1 MPLFAFV
8 ICLGGRDMSFVE
20 IVIAWIIFIAAL
32 ALFSGTIERRISA
45 LAQGAKTEPFD
56 KPFKRL
62 KGVLEFAFVQKRLL
76 RDSYAGIYHL
86 LIFWGFVF
94 LAFRG
99 WQTVFD
105 SLFPNLRLLERFG
118 NFGLYYLTVKD
129 IFVVLVLLGIF
140 LALIRRIFA
149 KPERIENSFDAF
161 LTLGFIAI
169 LMVSDLISDSTA
181 IVLGNPMWASFTPF
195 SNLFSSVFQGSEK
208 ASLILWNK
216 GALFVHIIAFLGFLN
231 FLPYSKHFHIFT
243 SVLNVYFRNLDE
255 EKNIRKVDLES
266 EHFGISQPKDFTW
279 KEMLDFYTCTE
290 CGRCIEGCPTNL
302 TKKPLKP
309 KEYGNKLRDLIYSLS
324 TEEIKGDKE
333 IPKGKQII
341 GEVISE
347 DTIWACTTCRYCE
360 WACPLFINFVPKIV
374 GHRSYLTLEE
384 SRFPTEAQM
393 AFKGME
399 RQGNPWNLARSD
411 RMNWAEGLDVKHIS
425 EVEGKKY
432 LLWVGCAGAYEDSQ
446 KKVSRALVK
455 ILNSANVNFG
465 VLGEEENCT
474 GDAARRLGNE
484 YLFATLAEQNVETI
498 KRYKV
503 SEIITACPHCLQTL
517 KVDYKD
523 FGGDFK
529 VTHAIT
535 FVAKLIKDNKIV
547 LKGKINEKLT
557 FHDPCYLSRY
567 ERDIESARF
576 ILSKISPNFS
586 ELKWSGEKSICCG
599 AGGGR
604 FWLEEKIGDRINHFR
619 FKQISES
626 GAECALVGCPFCH
639 TMLDNARGELGE
651 ENIVIKDLV
660 EIVADLI

>member
-1 MPLFAFV
+1 
-8 ICLGGRDMSFVE
+8 MSFAEVV
-20 IVIAWIIFIAAL
+20 IVWVIFISAI
-32 ALFSGTIERRISA
+32 ALFSGTLEKRISA
-45 LAQGAKTEPFD
+45 LMQGAKADPFD
-56 KPFKRL
+56 KPFKRI
-62 KGVLEFAFVQKRLL
+62 KGVLEFAFIQKRLL

-86 LIFWGFVF
+86 FIFWGFVF

-105 SLFPNLRLLERFG
+105 SLFPKLNLLERFG
-118 NFGLYYLTVKD
+118 QMGLYYLTIKD
-129 IFVVLVLLGIF
+129 VFVVLVLLGIA
-140 LALIRRIFA
+140 LALIRRIFL
-149 KPERIENSFDAF
+149 KPQRLENSIDAF
-161 LTLGFIAI
+161 ITLGFIAT
-169 LMVSDLISDSTA
+169 LMVSDIVSDSSS
-181 IVLGNPMWASFTPF
+181 IILNNPFWSSYTPF
-195 SNLFSSVFQGSEK
+195 SQAASSLFQGFDKS
-208 ASLILWNK
+208 SLLIWNR

-243 SVLNVYFRNLDE
+243 SLFNVYFRNLDE
-255 EKNIRKVDLES
+255 EKNIRKIDLES
-266 EHFGISQPKDFTW
+266 EHFGISQVKDFTW

-309 KEYGNKLRDLIYSLS
+309 KEYGNQLRDLIYSMS
-324 TEEIKGDKE
+324 TEEISGEKE
-333 IPKGKQII
+333 IPEEKQII
-341 GEVISE
+341 GKTISE
-347 DTIWACTTCRYCE
+347 ETIWACTTCRYCE
-360 WACPLFINFVPKIV
+360 WACPLFINFVPKLV

-384 SRFPTEAQM
+384 SNFPNEAQI

-411 RMNWAEGLDVKHIS
+411 RMKWAEGLDVKHIS

-446 KKVSRALVK
+446 KKVTRALVK
-455 ILNSANVNFG
+455 ILNCANVNFG

-498 KRYKV
+498 KGYNV
-503 SEIITACPHCLQTL
+503 SEIITACPHCLQSL

-535 FVAKLIKDNKIV
+535 FIADLIKQNRIT
-547 LKGKINEKLT
+547 LKGKFESRTT

-567 ERDIESARF
+567 EGDTESARY
-576 ILSKISPNFS
+576 ILNKISPNFK
-586 ELKWSGEKSICCG
+586 ELEWSGEKSICCG

-619 FKQISES
+619 FNQIAES
-626 GAECALVGCPFCH
+626 GASCAVVGCPFCH
-639 TMLDNARGELGE
+639 TMLDNARGELGKEEIVVKDLIEIIADMVE
-651 ENIVIKDLV
+651 EN
-660 EIVADLI
+660 